1 MADAS
6 FDEKI
11 VPSDC
16 KNNGLGRDKS
26 QGYSEGGVFLSFI
39 YYEKNKIFNR
49 YMKNT
54 NLGCENC
61 KKYAKKYFRSEKE
74 EIENRNLTLDKSK
87 NRICSFVK

>member
-49 YMKNT
+49 YMKIQIWAVRIVKINK
-54 NLGCENC
+54 NFI
-61 KKYAKKYFRSEKE
+61 KKKGKKNAEF
-74 EIENRNLTLDKSK
+74 NHT
-87 NRICSFVK
+87 

>member
-26 QGYSEGGVFLSFI
+26 QGYSEGGVFISFI

-61 KKYAKKYFRSEKE
+61 KINKNFIKKKG
-74 EIENRNLTLDKSK
+74 KK
-87 NRICSFVK
+87 NAEFNHT

>member
-39 YYEKNKIFNR
+39 YYDKNKIFNR

-61 KKYAKKYFRSEKE
+61 KNQQKFYKKERKEK
-74 EIENRNLTLDKSK
+74 
-87 NRICSFVK
+87 C

>member
-1 MADAS
+1 
-6 FDEKI
+6 
-11 VPSDC
+11 
-16 KNNGLGRDKS
+16 LGRDKS

-61 KKYAKKYFRSEKE
+61 KNQQKFYKKERKEK
-74 EIENRNLTLDKSK
+74 
-87 NRICSFVK
+87 C